1 MTLPKENTPLV
12 RAEMSFLQELS
23 NNENP
28 LSFASHLRQ
37 KRFSFFRSL
46 ADSLPR
52 PLRILDVGGT
62 EEFWLHMGFADSS
75 TEIVLAN
82 VYPLNP
88 TRPNFREVLADAR
101 DLHLFKDQEFDIVHS
116 NSVIEHLPT
125 LSDQEQMAKE
135 IMRVGKRY
143 FVQTPNYY
151 FPLEPHFL
159 FPGFQF
165 LPLKLRG
172 MLVNRF
178 NLVWV
183 ARVADPKKAE
193 EVAGSVRLL
202 KREELNRLFPGATIY
217 TERFLGLAKSFIA
230 YGGW

>member
-12 RAEMSFLQELS
+12 RAELSFLQELS

-46 ADSLPR
+46 ADSLPH

-62 EEFWLHMGFADSS
+62 EEFWLHMGFTDSS

-101 DLHLFKDQEFDIVHS
+101 DLHFFKDQEFDIVHS

-125 LSDQEQMAKE
+125 LADQEQMAKE

-178 NLVWV
+178 NLGWV
-183 ARVADPKKAE
+183 SRVADPAKAE

-202 KREELNRLFPGATIY
+202 KRAELQALFPEARIY